1 MTQEYLWTKVSSW
14 FREGDII
21 ITETGTSAFGIV
33 QSRFPKNSIGISQV
47 LWGSIGYTVGATCG
61 AAMAAQELDPKRRV
75 ILFVGDGSLQLTV
88 QEISTM
94 CKWECNN
101 TYLFVLNNDG
111 YTIERLIHGEKLN
124 TMTFNHG
131 TTCNYCHYSMLKI
144 TKLREFLLLV
154 N

>member
-1 MTQEYLWTKVSSW
+1 MISSSLKPVLLHSVSFNHVSQRTLLVFLKSCGFHWLHCWCYLWCCHGCSK
-14 FREGDII
+14 
-21 ITETGTSAFGIV
+21 
-33 QSRFPKNSIGISQV
+33 
-47 LWGSIGYTVGATCG
+47 
-61 AAMAAQELDPKRRV
+61 LDPKRRV